1 MVQDLH
7 WEDSWAILLVICV
20 GASPPRHPP
29 RARGH
34 PNSHP
39 NSLARDIPGWDVL
52 NCNAEVGTATLSC
65 HATATLRLYHG
76 TAQASQSEA
85 TILPMRPRQ
94 LSQSFHAVR
103 GDKDPVRPSSL
114 LDRRTD

>member
-39 NSLARDIPGWDVL
+39 NSLARDKLLPLHHSIA
-52 NCNAEVGTATLSC
+52 CNDQSSTSRFLIHCCTGRKALTPRARATLNNKGD
-65 HATATLRLYHG
+65 LRL
-76 TAQASQSEA
+76 
-85 TILPMRPRQ
+85 
-94 LSQSFHAVR
+94 
-103 GDKDPVRPSSL
+103 
-114 LDRRTD
+114 RRSPYVIYLQFLISRHP